1 MNRRYIASLAVAA
14 ILTLVAG
21 LTIKREL
28 QRARPSPPA
37 VAALSEA
44 SALQQLSQEGQVRR
58 LSTFFEGRATDVAA
72 LVEYVPASHAS
83 GLRWRNGDTLVTT
96 FPDRPVVAVHAA
108 RGDTTR
114 TAPTAP
120 SDAMRGEWAL
130 IVARRRAGEVVS
142 LASVVGGRLTTT
154 CVDREVSEY
163 VLGVALPDGF
173 AGAGLFDLTGRIMGI
188 VARCGT
194 RLVALP
200 ATEVTRLIGDVDS
213 LGDRLRARFGF
224 AARPVGDAERSY
236 FGTDSG
242 MLVTEV
248 AAGTPAASAG
258 WVPGDVI
265 TRIDGAPIAGGFP
278 QTVLDSLLAADSHTV
293 VIRRDRR
300 LRSTPLSRLAREPD
314 AVARGDL
321 GIALNSASS
330 TAAVISDVRPGSAA
344 ASAGLRAG
352 DRLIR
357 VGSTSVGSAAE
368 ARRLLDRLR
377 INDSTVFLVF
387 VRDSVA
393 RGVLVRR

>member
-1 MNRRYIASLAVAA
+1 MRPGEGDITTTRSASSTASRTLCVTNTIVFRVRCQMSCNSSFGWLGLQLLRFSKPPTIAVTS
-14 ILTLVAG
+14 
-21 LTIKREL
+21 
-28 QRARPSPPA
+28 PA
-37 VAALSEA
+37 VAVLEVDEDATSYL
-44 SALQQLSQEGQVRR
+44 LEG
-58 LSTFFEGRATDVAA
+58 
-72 LVEYVPASHAS
+72 
-83 GLRWRNGDTLVTT
+83 TT
-96 FPDRPVVAVHAA
+96 
-108 RGDTTR
+108 
-114 TAPTAP
+114 
-120 SDAMRGEWAL
+120 
-130 IVARRRAGEVVS
+130 
-142 LASVVGGRLTTT
+142 
-154 CVDREVSEY
+154 
-163 VLGVALPDGF
+163 
-173 AGAGLFDLTGRIMGI
+173 
-188 VARCGT
+188 
-194 RLVALP
+194 
-200 ATEVTRLIGDVDS
+200 
-213 LGDRLRARFGF
+213 
-224 AARPVGDAERSY
+224 
-236 FGTDSG
+236 
-242 MLVTEV
+242 
-248 AAGTPAASAG
+248 
-258 WVPGDVI
+258 
-265 TRIDGAPIAGGFP
+265 IAGGFP